1 MMLIIKSFILSFSFL
16 TWIPTPK
23 KLNYSNVEFS
33 FSKSF
38 YPVVGLSIGCI
49 CYLIYWSLEFYF
61 PHYVTAGFIL
71 MFLTFATRFLHLD
84 GFMDCMD
91 GFFGGHNSE
100 RRLEIMKDPHVG
112 AFGTV
117 GVIVLLLIKFSL
129 IFYALESGTSLYVM
143 IMFPVFSRW
152 AMVLALVTFKYI
164 RPMGIG
170 SSFQTEKTRVSFMIA
185 NVLMIGIAILLTT
198 SYLAL
203 IPILLVGCWTIAFG
217 YLSKKLLGGGLTG
230 DCYGAI
236 NETSEV
242 IGMITLLI
250 LFNTNG
256 LLG

>member
-1 MMLIIKSFILSFSFL
+1 
-16 TWIPTPK
+16 
-23 KLNYSNVEFS
+23 
-33 FSKSF
+33 
-38 YPVVGLSIGCI
+38 
-49 CYLIYWSLEFYF
+49 
-61 PHYVTAGFIL
+61 

-164 RPMGIG
+164 RPMGLG
-170 SSFQTEKTRVSFMIA
+170 SSFQTEKTRVSFIIA
-185 NVLMIGIAILLTT
+185 NVLTIAIAIPVSYTHLT
-198 SYLAL
+198 L
-203 IPILLVGCWTIAFG
+203 PTIC
-217 YLSKKLLGGGLTG
+217 S
-230 DCYGAI
+230 
-236 NETSEV
+236 V
-242 IGMITLLI
+242 
-250 LFNTNG
+250 
-256 LLG
+256 